1 MLVAGCEYFC
11 IYSSMSYLLFRTFTS
26 EKVRNMNE
34 ALIKHLET
42 QGVENAEELLKGFE
56 PVQEESVSV
65 DALEAAI
72 EDLQKAME
80 QDNNEATEK
89 AMSDMSSL
97 EEGLKA
103 MAEQTDRILADNK
116 QSMDAILRAVSTLAD
131 EMKALRRL
139 PEEMK
144 GMYQAARDEMR
155 DDVEKSLKMP
165 LPPRAVIEAEPVVS
179 APAISRSDLIS
190 KAITFVQAEDATA
203 DRRQSLLRAVSLLE
217 SGADINAVAAQYN
230 LN

>member
-1 MLVAGCEYFC
+1 
-11 IYSSMSYLLFRTFTS
+11 
-26 EKVRNMNE
+26 MNE

-56 PVQEESVSV
+56 PTQEETVSV
-65 DALEAAI
+65 DALETAI

-80 QDNNEATEK
+80 QENDEASEK

-116 QSMDAILRAVSTLAD
+116 QSMDAIMRAVAALSD
-131 EMKALRRL
+131 EMKSLRRL

-144 GMYQAARDEMR
+144 GMYRAARDEMR

-165 LPPRAVIEAEPVVS
+165 LPPRAVVEAEPV
-179 APAISRSDLIS
+179 AQEPAISRSDLIS
-190 KAITFVQAEDATA
+190 KAISFVQAEDATA

-217 SGADINAVAAQYN
+217 SGADVDAVAAQYN
-230 LN
+230 LK